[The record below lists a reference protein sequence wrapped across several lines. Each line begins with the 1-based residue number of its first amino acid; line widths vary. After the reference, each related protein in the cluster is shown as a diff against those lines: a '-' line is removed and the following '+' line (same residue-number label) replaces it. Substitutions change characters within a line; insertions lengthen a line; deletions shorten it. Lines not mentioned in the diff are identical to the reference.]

1 MFLFV
6 FYTDMECITIK
17 KLSLM
22 LKGKVIEF
30 YVETDDFYIEFVKM
44 IENRPKIEDFLI
56 VSNL

>member
-1 MFLFV
+1 VFLFV
-6 FYTDMECITIK
+6 FHTDMECITIK